1 MFIGQ
6 GHSKGNRGRQPSGN
20 KETYQGWLLWRKI
33 SSQVIFVWVWGLCV
47 SSMQHRF
54 LVLQDQKGGRQNPN
68 VMASNTPLIIARYKK
83 FKEKVFY
90 IFVISEIDYWFWF
103 TRNVVAATPN
113 FFLGEK
119 FIELDQPQ
127 IRPRFYVKILTPCFL
142 WSSNADNIY

>member
-1 MFIGQ
+1 
-6 GHSKGNRGRQPSGN
+6 
-20 KETYQGWLLWRKI
+20 
-33 SSQVIFVWVWGLCV
+33 
-47 SSMQHRF
+47 
-54 LVLQDQKGGRQNPN
+54 
-68 VMASNTPLIIARYKK
+68 MASNTPLIIARYKK